1 MQMGYNALSSC
12 LCEQSKSIPRGFQG
26 VVVWQQTEIF
36 VLSPPATY
44 RQPDDNHDVGF
55 FSDERTTYYTLA
67 ASGSDSS
74 TILADETDPR

>member
-1 MQMGYNALSSC
+1 MPYLLASVSKAKAYHVVFRESLSGNRQKYLFC
-12 LCEQSKSIPRGFQG
+12 P
-26 VVVWQQTEIF
+26 
-36 VLSPPATY
+36 PPATY